1 MRPDQGEKMSNFP
14 FTVGDLKRQ
23 LEGLDPDDI
32 LEFQGGLTF
41 NRIKRRGDD
50 LQVLEFCEAQAF
62 LDDEFKE
69 KNSHVQAVF
78 IKAEPFEDG
87 QLTQEVDISIR

>member
-1 MRPDQGEKMSNFP
+1 MSNFP

-23 LEGLDPDDI
+23 LDRLDPDDI

-62 LDDEFKE
+62 LDDKFKK
-69 KNSHVQAVF
+69 KNPNVQVVF

-87 QLTQEVDISIR
+87 QLTQEVDINVR